1 MKKGNSV
8 LCKRNSL
15 KYAWIYKNKES
26 LNTQLMCKVLKV
38 NRASYYHWI
47 KAGCVIKKVDNQLN
61 ELIQAIFIQGRNN
74 YGTRR
79 IHDKLLELYGLIVSR
94 KRISNIMKD
103 LNLKVKMKR
112 RYKNTTDSNHNLPI
126 APNILNRDF
135 YASNP
140 DEKYVG
146 DITYI
151 STGEG
156 WLYLATVIDLYSRKV
171 VGWSM
176 ADTMRVS
183 LVNDAL
189 KMALQHRNPPN
200 GLLWHTDRG
209 SQYASY
215 SHKYLLQEHGII
227 QSMSRKGNCWDNS
240 VAESFFKTLKSD
252 LVYKTYFYTKKQ
264 AQREIFEYI
273 EFYYNRTRSHSYL
286 GNLSP
291 VRFEEIN
298 KMLQIEIAA

>member
-1 MKKGNSV
+1 MS
-8 LCKRNSL
+8 
-15 KYAWIYKNKES
+15 
-26 LNTQLMCKVLKV
+26 KVLRV
-38 NRASYYHWI
+38 DRSSYYHWI
-47 KAGCVIKKVDNQLN
+47 QAGCVIKKEDTQLN
-61 ELIQAIFIQGRNN
+61 NLIEAIFIQGRNN

-79 IHDKLLELYGLIVSR
+79 IQDKLKELYGLIISR
-94 KRISNIMKD
+94 KRISGIMKD

-126 APNILNRDF
+126 APNLLNRDF
-135 YASNP
+135 YVSAP
-140 DEKYVG
+140 DTKYVG

-151 STGEG
+151 ATGEG

-176 ADTMRVS
+176 DDTMKVS

-189 KMALQHRNPPN
+189 NMAISHRHPPK

-215 SHKYLLQEHGII
+215 SHKDLLQKYGII
-227 QSMSRKGNCWDNS
+227 QSMSRKGNCWDNA

-252 LVYKTYFYTKKQ
+252 LVYQTYFYTKNQ
-264 AQREIFEYI
+264 AKRKIFEYI
-273 EFYYNRTRSHSYL
+273 EFHYNRVRSHSYL

-291 VRFEEIN
+291 CRFEEIN

>member
-1 MKKGNSV
+1 
-8 LCKRNSL
+8 
-15 KYAWIYKNKES
+15 
-26 LNTQLMCKVLKV
+26 MCKVLKV

-47 KAGCVIKKVDNQLN
+47 SSGSIIKKVDEKLN
-61 ELIQAIFIQGRNN
+61 SLVESIFIEGKST

-79 IHDKLLELYGLIVSR
+79 IKDRLLLYYGLFVSR
-94 KRISNIMKD
+94 KCISNIMKD
-103 LNLKVKMKR
+103 LNLKVKIKR

-126 APNILNRDF
+126 ASNILNRDF

-140 DEKYVG
+140 NEKYVG

-176 ADTMRVS
+176 DDTMKVS

-189 KMALQHRNPPN
+189 NMALKHRTPKN
-200 GLLWHTDRG
+200 GLVWHTDRG

-215 SHKYLLQEHGII
+215 EHRDLLKQYGII

-240 VAESFFKTLKSD
+240 VAESFFKSLKNE
-252 LVYKTYFYTKKQ
+252 LVYQTYFYTKKQ
-264 AQREIFEYI
+264 AKLEIFKYI
-273 EFYYNRTRSHSYL
+273 ELFYNRIRSHSYL
-286 GNLSP
+286 NGLSP
-291 VRFEEIN
+291 VEFEE
-298 KMLQIEIAA
+298 KIERLHSVTAV

>member
-1 MKKGNSV
+1 MYEYKKSFSIN
-8 LCKRNSL
+8 
-15 KYAWIYKNKES
+15 
-26 LNTQLMCKVLKV
+26 LMCKVLRV
-38 NRASYYHWI
+38 DRSSYYHWI
-47 KAGCVIKKVDNQLN
+47 KAGCIIKKEDTQLN
-61 ELIQAIFIQGRNN
+61 KLIEAIFIQGRRN

-79 IHDKLLELYGLIVSR
+79 IQDKLKELYGLILSR
-94 KRISNIMKD
+94 KRITGIMKD

-112 RYKNTTDSNHNLPI
+112 RYKNTTDSNHNLHI
-126 APNILNRDF
+126 APNLLNRDF
-135 YASNP
+135 YASAP
-140 DEKYVG
+140 DMKYVG

-156 WLYLATVIDLYSRKV
+156 WLYLATVIDLYSRKI

-176 ADTMRVS
+176 DDTMKVS

-189 KMALQHRNPPN
+189 NMAISHRKPPK

-215 SHKYLLQEHGII
+215 SHKDLLQKHGIV

-252 LVYKTYFYTKKQ
+252 LVYQTYFYTKKQ
-264 AQREIFEYI
+264 AKGEIFEYI
-273 EFYYNRTRSHSYL
+273 EFHYNRVRSHSYL

-291 VRFEEIN
+291 CKFEEIN
-298 KMLQIEIAA
+298 DVLQIDIAA

>member
-1 MKKGNSV
+1 
-8 LCKRNSL
+8 
-15 KYAWIYKNKES
+15 
-26 LNTQLMCKVLKV
+26 MCKIIDV
-38 NRASYYHWI
+38 NLSSYYRWVRNGSI
-47 KAGCVIKKVDNQLN
+47 VNKADNQLN
-61 ELIQAIFIQGRNN
+61 EIIKSIFIQGRSK

-79 IHDKLLELYGLIVSR
+79 IQDKLKELYGLILSR
-94 KRISNIMKD
+94 KRISSIMKD
-103 LNLKVKMKR
+103 LNLKVKMKI

-135 YASNP
+135 YASAPN
-140 DEKYVG
+140 EKYVG

-151 STGEG
+151 RTGEG

-176 ADTMRVS
+176 DDTMKVS

-189 KMALQHRNPPN
+189 SMAISHRNPDK

-215 SHKYLLQEHGII
+215 SHKDLLIKHAITH
-227 QSMSRKGNCWDNS
+227 SMSRKGNCWDNA

-252 LVYKTYFYTKKQ
+252 LVYDTYFYTRKQ
-264 AQREIFEYI
+264 AKYEIFEYI
-273 EFYYNRTRSHSYL
+273 EFHYNRTRSHSYL

-291 VRFEEIN
+291 SKFEEIN
-298 KMLQIEIAA
+298 SMLRNGIAA

>member
-1 MKKGNSV
+1 
-8 LCKRNSL
+8 
-15 KYAWIYKNKES
+15 
-26 LNTQLMCKVLKV
+26 MCKVIKV
-38 NRASYYHWI
+38 DKSSYYYWI
-47 KAGCVIKKVDNQLN
+47 KAGCIIKKVDIQLN
-61 ELIQAIFIQGRNN
+61 ELIKSIFTFGRNN

-79 IHDKLLELYGLIVSR
+79 IQDKLLELYGLIVSR

-126 APNILNRDF
+126 APNVLNRDF

-156 WLYLATVIDLYSRKV
+156 WLYLATVIDLYSRKI

-176 ADTMRVS
+176 ADTMKVS

-189 KMALQHRNPPN
+189 KMAISHRNPPQ

-215 SHKYLLQEHGII
+215 SHKDLLKQHGIV
-227 QSMSRKGNCWDNS
+227 QSMSRKGNCWDNA

-252 LVYKTYFYTKKQ
+252 LIYKTYFYTKKQ
-264 AQREIFEYI
+264 AQHEIFEYI

-291 VRFEEIN
+291 VKFEEKNI
-298 KMLQIEIAA
+298 MLRMEMAA

>member
-1 MKKGNSV
+1 MNEHKKSFSIN
-8 LCKRNSL
+8 
-15 KYAWIYKNKES
+15 
-26 LNTQLMCKVLKV
+26 LMSKVLKV
-38 NRASYYHWI
+38 DRSSYYHWI
-47 KAGCVIKKVDNQLN
+47 KAGCVIKKEDTQLN
-61 ELIQAIFIQGRNN
+61 KLIEAIFIQGRRN

-79 IHDKLLELYGLIVSR
+79 IQDKLKELYGLILSR
-94 KRISNIMKD
+94 KRISSIMKD

-126 APNILNRDF
+126 APNLLNRDF
-135 YASNP
+135 YASAP
-140 DEKYVG
+140 DTKYVG

-176 ADTMRVS
+176 DDTMRVS

-189 KMALQHRNPPN
+189 NMAISHRNPAK

-215 SHKYLLQEHGII
+215 SHNDLLQKHGIV
-227 QSMSRKGNCWDNS
+227 QSMSRKGNCWDNA

-252 LVYKTYFYTKKQ
+252 LVYQTYFYTKKQ
-264 AQREIFEYI
+264 AKYEIFEYI
-273 EFYYNRTRSHSYL
+273 EFHYNRTRSHNYL

-291 VRFEEIN
+291 SKFEEIN
-298 KMLQIEIAA
+298 LVLQNEIAA

>member
-1 MKKGNSV
+1 MRQSKYSQEFKNSTVELIINNNESVVKVAEDLDLNPKTLYHWVTMYKKAHKIPTKSINS
-8 LCKRNSL
+8 SSS
-15 KYAWIYKNKES
+15 KES
-26 LNTQLMCKVLKV
+26 ESEELKRLRHE
-38 NRASYYHWI
+38 NKILKQER
-47 KAGCVIKKVDNQLN
+47 
-61 ELIQAIFIQGRNN
+61 
-74 YGTRR
+74 
-79 IHDKLLELYGLIVSR
+79 
-94 KRISNIMKD
+94 D

-140 DEKYVG
+140 NEKYVG

-151 STGEG
+151 PTGEG

-176 ADTMRVS
+176 DDTMKVS

-189 KMALQHRNPPN
+189 NMAIIHRSPSP

-215 SHKYLLQEHGII
+215 SHKDLLEKYNII

-240 VAESFFKTLKSD
+240 VAESFFKSLKQE
-252 LVYKTYFYTKKQ
+252 LVYNTYFYTKKQ
-264 AQREIFEYI
+264 AKKEIFEYI
-273 EFYYNRTRSHSYL
+273 EFYYNRVRTHSYL

-291 VRFEEIN
+291 VKFEEKQ
-298 KMLQIEIAA
+298 KMLQNEMVA